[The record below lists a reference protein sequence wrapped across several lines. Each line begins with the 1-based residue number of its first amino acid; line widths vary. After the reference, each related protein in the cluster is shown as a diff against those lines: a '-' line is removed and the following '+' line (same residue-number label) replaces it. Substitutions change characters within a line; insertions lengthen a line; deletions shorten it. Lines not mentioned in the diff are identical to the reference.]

1 MSGSK
6 TRPWWLGLGT
16 TGLGGIWLNGAL
28 SLDIVAKYGGI
39 GPGLFVGLVG
49 AGMVLLGIV
58 LTIRIGL
65 GERFEPQAT
74 EDMTPDAPFSLSGFL
89 LATTAAA
96 VPLATMQPIG
106 FPVTAALVFALV
118 AHAFGA
124 RPGPPGPTGQ
134 YQVGRAIGG
143 ASRKTPAHLNL
154 TNRIDM

>member
-49 AGMVLLGIV
+49 AGLVLLGIT

-74 EDMTPDAPFSLSGFL
+74 EDMTPDAPFSL
-89 LATTAAA
+89 
-96 VPLATMQPIG
+96 
-106 FPVTAALVFALV
+106 
-118 AHAFGA
+118 
-124 RPGPPGPTGQ
+124 
-134 YQVGRAIGG
+134 
-143 ASRKTPAHLNL
+143 TPAACASPVSAWQMNTTLSSSGL
-154 TNRIDM
+154 SVP